1 MGSGKFFAIA
11 ASALAITSAL
21 AIISILTTLPAQAKQ
36 LKKVRAPFALEYID
50 RNGDRYISPRE
61 WDWAEKRGY
70 DRVSKHGDQVTRKT
84 YQAYV
89 NHYYSYARQAHRYQ
103 SYRYNNPAW
112 PGWHSQKSYG
122 FNTPWKFGHP

>member
-70 DRVSKHGDQVTRKT
+70 DRVSKHGDQVTR
-84 YQAYV
+84 
-89 NHYYSYARQAHRYQ
+89 
-103 SYRYNNPAW
+103 
-112 PGWHSQKSYG
+112 
-122 FNTPWKFGHP
+122 